1 MSSAKPNKE
10 GFFMTTQ
17 KQEYKEQVGA
27 IQLTLIPSDKYKS
40 NKIVFK
46 FRAPLT
52 RETSTKRSLIAALI
66 ETNTKK
72 YPTQTAFR
80 KELASLYGAN
90 FYTSV
95 DKKGNEHI
103 ITAVLDMVD
112 GQFVPEGD
120 TLLKQAFE
128 LIQEILFNPNAENGS
143 FNETTVAREKENLEQ
158 RLESVYDDKIRYA
171 NKRLTEIM
179 FADEN
184 YKYGAFGVLKD
195 IPTISATDL
204 YEYYQQFLVED
215 TIDLFIC
222 GDVKKEDVLPL
233 VKALPFVDREYR
245 DLDIIPP
252 VHPKKV
258 NTVKETQSINQ
269 GKLVL
274 GYRTNILFGEEAYV
288 PLQVANGLL
297 GGFANSKIFINVR
310 EKASLAYYANS
321 RIDSFHGFMIISAGI
336 DEKNYDQALAIIK
349 EQVTAMQTGDFT
361 EDELSQTK
369 AMLTNQLLEA
379 NDQAQ
384 GLIEL
389 TYNNTLK
396 KANLDLPNW
405 LKRISEV
412 TKEEV
417 VAAVQSLELDT
428 IYFLSKGAES

>member
-1 MSSAKPNKE
+1 
-10 GFFMTTQ
+10 MTTQ

-46 FRAPLT
+46 FRAPLDRAT
-52 RETSTKRSLIAALI
+52 TTKRALIAALI

-90 FYTSV
+90 FYASV

-120 TLLKQAFE
+120 ALLQQAFE
-128 LIQEILFNPNAENGS
+128 LIQEIIFNPNVADGS
-143 FNETTVAREKENLEQ
+143 FNEVTVAREKENLAQ

-179 FADEN
+179 FTDEN
-184 YKYGAFGVLKD
+184 YKYGAAGVLED
-195 IPTISATDL
+195 IAGITGADL
-204 YEYYQQFLVED
+204 FEYYQQFLTED

-222 GDVKKEDVLPL
+222 GDVKKDAVIPL
-233 VKALPFVDREYR
+233 IKALPFADRAYR
-245 DLDIIPP
+245 ELDVIAPI
-252 VHPKKV
+252 HPKNV
-258 NTVKETQSINQ
+258 TTVKENQPINQ

-274 GYRTNILFGEEAYV
+274 GYRTNILFGEDAYV
-288 PLQVANGLL
+288 PLQLANGLL

-321 RIDSFHGFMIISAGI
+321 RIDSFHGFMLISAGI

-349 EQVTAMQTGDFT
+349 EQVAAMQAGDFT
-361 EDELSQTK
+361 EEELSQTK
-369 AMLTNQLLEA
+369 AMLSNQLLEA

-389 TYNNTLK
+389 AYNNTLK
-396 KANLDLPNW
+396 KANLDLANW
-405 LKRISEV
+405 LKRIAAV

-417 VAAVQSLELDT
+417 VAATASFELDT
-428 IYFLSKGAES
+428 IYFLSKGADSNE

>member
-1 MSSAKPNKE
+1 
-10 GFFMTTQ
+10 MTTQ

-46 FRAPLT
+46 FRAPLNRAT
-52 RETSTKRSLIAALI
+52 TTKRALIAALI

-90 FYTSV
+90 FYASV

-112 GQFVPEGD
+112 GQFVPNGD
-120 TLLKQAFE
+120 TLLQEAFT
-128 LIQEILFNPNAENGS
+128 LLQEIIFNPNVTDGS
-143 FNETTVAREKENLEQ
+143 FHDATVAREKENLAQ

-184 YKYGAFGVLKD
+184 YKYGAAGVLED
-195 IPTISATDL
+195 IPNITSADL
-204 YEYYQQFLVED
+204 YDYYQQFLAED

-222 GDVKKEDVLPL
+222 GDVQKEDVIPL
-233 VKALPFVDREYR
+233 VKGLPFANREYR
-245 DLDIIPP
+245 DLDVIAPI
-252 VHPKKV
+252 HPQSV
-258 NTVKETQSINQ
+258 NTVKENQPINQ

-274 GYRTNILFGEEAYV
+274 GYRTNILFGEDAYV
-288 PLQVANGLL
+288 PLQLANGLL

-310 EKASLAYYANS
+310 EKASLAYYASS
-321 RIDSFHGFMIISAGI
+321 RIDSFHGFMLISAGI
-336 DEKNYDQALAIIK
+336 DEKNYDQALTIIK
-349 EQVTAMQTGDFT
+349 EQVAAMQAGDFT
-361 EDELSQTK
+361 EEELSQTK
-369 AMLTNQLLEA
+369 AMLSNQLLEA

-389 TYNNTLK
+389 AYNNTLK
-396 KANLDLPNW
+396 KANLGLTNW

-417 VAAVQSLELDT
+417 VAAAESFELDT
-428 IYFLSKGAES
+428 IYFLSKGADSNE

>member
-1 MSSAKPNKE
+1 
-10 GFFMTTQ
+10 MTTQ

-46 FRAPLT
+46 FRAPLDRAT
-52 RETSTKRSLIAALI
+52 TTKRALIAALI

-90 FYTSV
+90 FYASV

-112 GQFVPEGD
+112 GQFVPNGD
-120 TLLKQAFE
+120 TLLQEAFT
-128 LIQEILFNPNAENGS
+128 LLQEIIFNPNVTDGS
-143 FNETTVAREKENLEQ
+143 FHDATVTREKENLAQ

-184 YKYGAFGVLKD
+184 YKYGAAGVLED
-195 IPTISATDL
+195 IPNITSADL
-204 YEYYQQFLVED
+204 YDYYQQFLAED

-222 GDVKKEDVLPL
+222 GDVQKEDVIPL
-233 VKALPFVDREYR
+233 VKGLPFANREYR
-245 DLDIIPP
+245 DLDVIAPI
-252 VHPKKV
+252 HPQSV
-258 NTVKETQSINQ
+258 NTVKENQPINQ

-274 GYRTNILFGEEAYV
+274 GYRTNILFGEDAYV
-288 PLQVANGLL
+288 PLQLANGLL

-310 EKASLAYYANS
+310 EKASLAYYASS
-321 RIDSFHGFMIISAGI
+321 RIDSFHGFMLISAGI
-336 DEKNYDQALAIIK
+336 DEKNYDQALTIIK
-349 EQVTAMQTGDFT
+349 EQVAAMQAGDFT
-361 EDELSQTK
+361 EEELSQTK
-369 AMLTNQLLEA
+369 AMLSNQLLEA

-389 TYNNTLK
+389 AYNNTLK
-396 KANLDLPNW
+396 KANLGLTNW

-417 VAAVQSLELDT
+417 VAAAESFELDT
-428 IYFLSKGAES
+428 IYFLSKGADSNE